1 MSALILGCCQG
12 RALFI
17 EINRREV
24 SGLDNGMNNHGSSR
38 HGADKASRR
47 GQGEEREIVDISDES
62 FWQPLPKSADQRR
75 PQEIE
80 EDVQGLDSL
89 PEDMELTITSVLMLK
104 RPKHRYQIRFGS
116 YSLEVH
122 EDVMIKYRMIKG
134 AVFTKAELE
143 DIVAADERQQSY
155 ADALKYLSLKPRTAY
170 EISLRLGEKGW
181 GQTTIE
187 DVLAR
192 LQSEGYIDDA
202 VYAQEWVSQRVRNRG
217 KGKLWVRHEL
227 RQKGVSKPH
236 IEEALGRLSEDDEY
250 DSALQLGSKKW
261 RSLSG
266 EMSDKKRKTGAF
278 LQRRGFSGGV
288 VSRVMRELSGRDDMN
303 GMDDWEEE

>member
-1 MSALILGCCQG
+1 MK
-12 RALFI
+12 
-17 EINRREV
+17 
-24 SGLDNGMNNHGSSR
+24 DHGNSWPR
-38 HGADKASRR
+38 PGERDR
-47 GQGEEREIVDISDES
+47 GGKKEEREIVDISDES
-62 FWQPLPKSADQRR
+62 FWQPLPKTVEKEQR
-75 PQEIE
+75 QEIE
-80 EDVQGLDSL
+80 EDIQRLDAL

-104 RPKHRYQIRFGS
+104 RPKHSYQIRFGS

-155 ADALKYLSLKPRTAY
+155 IHALKYLGMKPRTAY
-170 EISLRLGEKGW
+170 EISQRLGEKGW
-181 GQTTIE
+181 GQPVIE
-187 DVLAR
+187 DVLTR

-217 KGKLWVRHEL
+217 KGKLWVGHEL
-227 RQKGVSKPH
+227 RQKGVSKPY
-236 IEEALGRLSEDDEY
+236 IEEALSRLSEEDEY

-266 EMSDKKRKTGAF
+266 ELLDKKRKTGAF

-288 VSRVMRELSGRDDMN
+288 VSRVMRELGGRGDMN
-303 GMDDWEEE
+303 GLDDWEEE